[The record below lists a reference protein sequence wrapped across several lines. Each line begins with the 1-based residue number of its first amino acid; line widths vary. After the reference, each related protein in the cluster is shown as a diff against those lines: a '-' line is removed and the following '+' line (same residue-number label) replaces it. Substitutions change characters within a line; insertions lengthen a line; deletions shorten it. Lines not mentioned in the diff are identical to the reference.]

1 MGFGSDVI
9 EEKVSPCGDAFCVRW
24 AVVIVH
30 EIYIGDYRNISAQLE
45 IYRRLLKY
53 ISATEIISAI
63 IQIYRLSGKNDNYR
77 KPHFSF
83 IVESLE

>member
-1 MGFGSDVI
+1 GFGSDVI
-9 EEKVSPCGDAFCVRW
+9 EEKVSPCGDAFFCVRW

-63 IQIYRLSGKNDNYR
+63 IQIYRLSGKKR
-77 KPHFSF
+77 QLSQTLF
-83 IVESLE
+83 

>member
-9 EEKVSPCGDAFCVRW
+9 EEKVSPCGDAFCVSW

-30 EIYIGDYRNISAQLE
+30 EIYIGDYRN
-45 IYRRLLKY
+45 
-53 ISATEIISAI
+53 ISAI

-77 KPHFSF
+77 KPYFSF
-83 IVESLE
+83 IIESLE